1 MFMIRQ
7 WGSTD
12 AAFAA
17 LNTQPDNMLN
27 LKDFVD
33 LLNIDGKTLEK
44 YRRNIGKI
52 MIYSNENLGFT
63 ETHGMFHGI
72 SWDFFFRKISINGG
86 LVRWY
91 NQLSSLSCWVD
102 DLFIFPHGEI
112 HYLGNLWGI
121 CFMFLRFLKQI
132 RGLPLCFLCWVMRM
146 MGMCYIVMIYIF
158 IYTIIMII
166 MIVIILIM
174 IL

>member
-1 MFMIRQ
+1 MIRQ

-72 SWDFFFRKISINGG
+72 SWDFFFGK
-86 LVRWY
+86 
-91 NQLSSLSCWVD
+91 
-102 DLFIFPHGEI
+102 
-112 HYLGNLWGI
+112 YL
-121 CFMFLRFLKQI
+121 
-132 RGLPLCFLCWVMRM
+132 
-146 MGMCYIVMIYIF
+146 
-158 IYTIIMII
+158 
-166 MIVIILIM
+166 
-174 IL
+174 